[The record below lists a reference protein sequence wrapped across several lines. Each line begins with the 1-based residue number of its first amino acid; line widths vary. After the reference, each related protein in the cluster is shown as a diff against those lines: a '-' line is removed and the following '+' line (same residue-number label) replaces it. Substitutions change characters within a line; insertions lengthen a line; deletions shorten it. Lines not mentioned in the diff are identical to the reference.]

1 MYYYYLDLKLVTN
14 LLINEAPP
22 TRMRADDLLTV
33 GNELEAWVGWQ
44 HFADGVGGVMLP
56 VDWNP

>member
-1 MYYYYLDLKLVTN
+1 MTN